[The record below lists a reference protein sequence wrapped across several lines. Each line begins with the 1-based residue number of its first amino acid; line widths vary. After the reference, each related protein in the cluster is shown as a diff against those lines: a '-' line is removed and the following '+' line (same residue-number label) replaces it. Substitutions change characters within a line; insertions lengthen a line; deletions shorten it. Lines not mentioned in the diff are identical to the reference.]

1 MIKKLNSNL
10 INQIA
15 AGEVVDNPC
24 SIVKELIENSID
36 AGSKNIEIILYDGG
50 ISRIIIID
58 DGHGMQK
65 DELSK
70 AFERFATSKIE
81 SLDDLNNISTLGYRG
96 EALPSIASISEIIV
110 KSKSSTENTA
120 NTIKLLYGKEIY
132 LKPSSIEKGTYI
144 EIKNIFN
151 NVPARKKFL
160 KSENYEYRKILALFK
175 NFALCNYRINIKLI
189 NNGKEIYK
197 LNSSNLLDRVGAL
210 FGNAVKESTIPIS
223 YKKDSY
229 EIDGFIGNLSLV
241 KSNRNYQYLFINGRP
256 IKNQLV
262 NTSINNAYKSLID
275 RSEYPF
281 FVLFLTLPPSFID
294 INVHPKKQEV
304 KFQNEMQIQHIFK
317 KATSDGLKN
326 IFEAIPSYSGVSFNE
341 NTYLGSLPFDSTKE
355 NEEPMISLS
364 SNQSNKYDEN
374 IKNAEFRLTNIDNN
388 KVSIDS
394 NNIWQIHNKYIITE
408 ITSGIII
415 IDQHVAHERI
425 LYESSKKSLEGD
437 GLSSQK
443 ILFPKTISF
452 DPEEYILL
460 LDIMHYLEK
469 IGFEFREF
477 GENTIIIEGV
487 PSNLPLEQEEKIIK
501 EILNQYI
508 RTKNTSS
515 EFIEYMAS
523 TYACKAAIKAGD
535 KLSQIECKELVD
547 QLFSTEH
554 PYYCPHGRPIII
566 NLTLSDLDTRFERH

>member
-15 AGEVVDNPC
+15 AGEVVDDPC

-36 AGSKNIEIILYDGG
+36 ANSQCIEIILYDGG
-50 ISRIIIID
+50 ISKIIVID
-58 DGHGMQK
+58 DGSGIPK
-65 DELSK
+65 GELSK
-70 AFERFATSKIE
+70 AFERFATSKIK

-96 EALPSIASISEIIV
+96 EALPSIASISEIII
-110 KSKSSTENTA
+110 KSKVSKDTGNTV
-120 NTIKLLYGKEIY
+120 KLSFGKEIY
-132 LKPSSIEKGTYI
+132 YKPSDIEKGTYI
-144 EIKNIFN
+144 EVKNIFN

-175 NFALCNYRINIKLI
+175 TFALSNYKINMRLI
-189 NNGKEIYK
+189 NNEKIIYD
-197 LNSSNLLDRVGAL
+197 LESENLLDRIESIYGKT
-210 FGNAVKESTIPIS
+210 VKESTIPIS

-229 EIDGFIGNLSLV
+229 RINGFIGNLSLV
-241 KSNRNYQYLFINGRP
+241 KSTRNYQYLFINGRH
-256 IKNQLV
+256 IKNQLI

-275 RSEYPF
+275 RFEYPF
-281 FVLFLTLPPSFID
+281 FILFLTLPPSYID

-304 KFQNEMQIQHIFK
+304 KFQNEMQIQHIFRK
-317 KATSDGLKN
+317 SVADGLKN
-326 IFEAIPSYSGVSFNE
+326 ILEAIPSYSNVYINDNVDTE
-341 NTYLGSLPFDSTKE
+341 VLPFDSTKT
-355 NEEPMISLS
+355 NKEPLLSLS
-364 SNQSNKYDEN
+364 NNSSNKYDEN
-374 IKNAEFRLTNIDNN
+374 IKNAEFRLNKITDNQ
-388 KVSIDS
+388 VIIDS

-425 LYESSKKSLEGD
+425 LYESSKQSLEGE

-443 ILFPKTISF
+443 ILFPKVIKF

-460 LDIMHYLEK
+460 LDIISYLEK

-487 PSNLPLEQEEKIIK
+487 PSNLPLEQEEEIIR
-501 EILNQYI
+501 EVLNQYTK
-508 RTKNTSS
+508 TKNTSS
-515 EFIEYMAS
+515 AFIEYMAS

>member
-15 AGEVVDNPC
+15 AGEVVDDPC

-36 AGSKNIEIILYDGG
+36 ANSQYIEIILYDGG
-50 ISRIIIID
+50 ISKIIVID
-58 DGHGMQK
+58 DGNGIPK
-65 DELSK
+65 SELSK
-70 AFERFATSKIE
+70 AFERFATSKIK

-96 EALPSIASISEIIV
+96 EALPSIASISEIII
-110 KSKSSTENTA
+110 KSKVSKDTGNTV
-120 NTIKLLYGKEIY
+120 KLSFGKEIY
-132 LKPSSIEKGTYI
+132 YKPSDIEKGTYI
-144 EIKNIFN
+144 EVKNIFN

-175 NFALCNYRINIKLI
+175 TFALSNYKINMRLI
-189 NNGKEIYK
+189 NNEKIIYD
-197 LNSSNLLDRVGAL
+197 LESENLLDRIESIYGKT
-210 FGNAVKESTIPIS
+210 VKESTIPIS

-229 EIDGFIGNLSLV
+229 RINGFIGNLSLV
-241 KSNRNYQYLFINGRP
+241 KSTRNYQYLFINGRH
-256 IKNQLV
+256 IKNQLI

-275 RSEYPF
+275 RFEYPF
-281 FVLFLTLPPSFID
+281 FILFLTLPPSYID

-304 KFQNEMQIQHIFK
+304 KFQNEMQIQHIFRK
-317 KATSDGLKN
+317 SVADGLKN
-326 IFEAIPSYSGVSFNE
+326 ILEAIPSYSNVYINDNVDTE
-341 NTYLGSLPFDSTKE
+341 VLPFDSTKT
-355 NEEPMISLS
+355 NKEPLLSLS
-364 SNQSNKYDEN
+364 NNSSNKYDEN
-374 IKNAEFRLTNIDNN
+374 IKNAEFRLNKITDNQ
-388 KVSIDS
+388 VIIDS

-425 LYESSKKSLEGD
+425 LYESSKQSLEGE

-443 ILFPKTISF
+443 ILFPKVIKF

-460 LDIMHYLEK
+460 LDIISYLEK

-487 PSNLPLEQEEKIIK
+487 PSNLPLEQEEEIIR
-501 EILNQYI
+501 EVLNQYTK
-508 RTKNTSS
+508 TKNTSS
-515 EFIEYMAS
+515 AFIEYMAS